1 MHHSSVSSRRVL
13 RLALCRASSVAVL
26 AWTLAGCGSSE
37 LQPFGGGGFVAGQ
50 SGGAGGHAASDGGL
64 PAGTGGTSSTGG
76 ADFGSGGAIG
86 SGGRGSATGGKMAA
100 TGGKGGTGAGGTGSG
115 TGGRAA
121 TGGTP
126 ASGGV
131 SGTGGSG
138 VDSAKCD
145 QIASDY
151 LKEMPNAKECTVDP
165 NLVQCQIEVPSSLPC
180 RSGCTTYVQSPAT
193 LNDLAQKWSNERCD
207 TINRICP
214 AIACL
219 APQPGGCALTGS
231 NPKPQCQNRAIL
243 QN

>member
-1 MHHSSVSSRRVL
+1 M
-13 RLALCRASSVAVL
+13 
-26 AWTLAGCGSSE
+26 T
-37 LQPFGGGGFVAGQ
+37 
-50 SGGAGGHAASDGGL
+50 
-64 PAGTGGTSSTGG
+64 
-76 ADFGSGGAIG
+76 
-86 SGGRGSATGGKMAA
+86 A
-100 TGGKGGTGAGGTGSG
+100 TGGKGGTAVAGAGGTGSG
-115 TGGRAA
+115 TGGRPA

-151 LKEMPNAKECTVDP
+151 VKEMPNAKECTVDP

-180 RSGCTTYVQSPAT
+180 RSGCTTYVQSPAA

-207 TINRICP
+207 TINHICP
-214 AIACL
+214 AIACV
-219 APQPGGCALTGS
+219 APQSGGCAITGA
-231 NPKPQCQNRAIL
+231 NTKPQCQNRVIL